1 MQPAR
6 ACALNLNPMERE
18 LAEGSI
24 AADELRLLIE
34 RIERLEEEKKAIA
47 DDVKDVYAEAK
58 ARGYDAKTMRTIV
71 RLRKMESHVRQEA
84 EALLDTYKAA
94 LGLPDAARRYL
105 TASTRQGADR
115 APMRTNSRSRSRLSA
130 HAEIRARRSRYSTG
144 CCREPDGDAGIACST
159 AEIVDRSTAQFVV
172 GAWHA

>member
-1 MQPAR
+1 
-6 ACALNLNPMERE
+6 MERD

-58 ARGYDAKTMRTIV
+58 ARGYDPKTMRTVV

-94 LGLPDAARRYL
+94 LGLA
-105 TASTRQGADR
+105 
-115 APMRTNSRSRSRLSA
+115 
-130 HAEIRARRSRYSTG
+130 
-144 CCREPDGDAGIACST
+144 
-159 AEIVDRSTAQFVV
+159 
-172 GAWHA
+172 